1 MAWFSIPVLMI
12 PVAVGILPLNG
23 SIRRVYLPPE
33 LGDFFETFGE
43 WRKGVR
49 DIWDIG
55 GYKRN

>member
-1 MAWFSIPVLMI
+1 MI